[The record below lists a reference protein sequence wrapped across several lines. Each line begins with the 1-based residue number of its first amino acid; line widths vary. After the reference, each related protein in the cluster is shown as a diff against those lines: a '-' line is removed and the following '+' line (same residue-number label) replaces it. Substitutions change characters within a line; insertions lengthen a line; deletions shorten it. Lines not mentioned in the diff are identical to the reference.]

1 MMFLD
6 GFLIGFI
13 IGITVIAAIAC
24 IVAAGD
30 SEKKDTPTADVTPVK
45 HGKWLNFYGNYTT
58 AECDVCGECFEV
70 TFEGESNKMLFDAF
84 RQSYRYCPT
93 CGAKMDGGKSDE

>member
-1 MMFLD
+1 MMFLG

-30 SEKKDTPTADVTPVK
+30 SEKKR
-45 HGKWLNFYGNYTT
+45 YT
-58 AECDVCGECFEV
+58 
-70 TFEGESNKMLFDAF
+70 
-84 RQSYRYCPT
+84 YR
-93 CGAKMDGGKSDE
+93 